1 MLPQKNTIQ
10 ARTKS
15 LLLQDWF
22 CTQSD
27 QVHHKVWYSFIVL
40 FIPDN
45 HQTSKEG
52 RLLRRCADDW
62 ASGVCCILIFI
73 QLEMKLIRIV
83 TCFQPHLCHFAHVC
97 HYVPVKW
104 EVMLFS
110 TPGVQDSP
118 FETLKKILIFN
129 YVPVTSNI
137 ALILDIFLH
146 FKLQ

>member
-83 TCFQPHLCHFAHVC
+83 TCFQPHLCHFVSEQIKIDDI
-97 HYVPVKW
+97 HYTW
-104 EVMLFS
+104 QGLRIFMWWNL
-110 TPGVQDSP
+110 T
-118 FETLKKILIFN
+118 KKIQI
-129 YVPVTSNI
+129 P
-137 ALILDIFLH
+137 AAMFLNNW
-146 FKLQ
+146 KCTP